1 MCPYV
6 DESDPRCAAHWT
18 LQNIIRAFAHCADRY
33 FDCPIYLQLSADAPT
48 HDQAKTDSC
57 VVAAT

>member
-1 MCPYV
+1 
-6 DESDPRCAAHWT
+6 